1 MVSEQV
7 HRKRMTNEGEGASS
21 TPNVRTD
28 GCKKNKKGKKQQ
40 TGNEPN
46 LPGLPPSIPPPSE
59 GQTSLPPHIVDGSDE
74 DTGEEPVDVIVGQEW
89 IARVEMVRQ
98 AVEIIGQRL
107 NGMDRNLKALEDYS
121 LEEVE
126 SVRKELEHASKP
138 STRQRRPLLP

>member
-1 MVSEQV
+1 M
-7 HRKRMTNEGEGASS
+7 
-21 TPNVRTD
+21 
-28 GCKKNKKGKKQQ
+28 
-40 TGNEPN
+40 
-46 LPGLPPSIPPPSE
+46 
-59 GQTSLPPHIVDGSDE
+59 
-74 DTGEEPVDVIVGQEW
+74 DVIVGQEW
-89 IARVEMVRQ
+89 IARVEMARQ